1 MNEDISPFLVVGRER
16 IPDPEDFVLMMN
28 KNSHNNN
35 AFYDISVE
43 MINQMDE

>member
-1 MNEDISPFLVVGRER
+1 MRMYLHFWLLEGER
-16 IPDPEDFVLMMN
+16 TPDPEDFVLMN

-35 AFYDISVE
+35 AYYNISVK